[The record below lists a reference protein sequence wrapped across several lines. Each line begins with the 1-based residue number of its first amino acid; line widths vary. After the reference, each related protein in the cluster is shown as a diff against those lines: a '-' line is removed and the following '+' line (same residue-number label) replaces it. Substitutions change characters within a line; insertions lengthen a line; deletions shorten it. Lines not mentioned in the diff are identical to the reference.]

1 MGNGVYLQ
9 FNKIRGVTKIKLMS
23 NQPSSHLWRLGL
35 RERRFFLLVGDFLL
49 ASGALFVALYVWASN
64 GEWLGFTLAFLQER
78 VEAWFYVLPVIWLLL
93 MVELYDPH
101 RAANRKHV
109 IRGIIAATS
118 IGFMFYLVVY
128 FAANSPL
135 PRRGVATFLGLVSI
149 LTLIW
154 RLIYIQIFT
163 TSQFMRRVL
172 LVGAGHSGEMIL
184 RVINDLSPKPFELV
198 GVIDDDPEKDGM
210 QIEGYTML
218 GDSTQLLA
226 LIDSEKI
233 SDIIVAI
240 SGEMQ
245 GSTFQMILDAQERGV
260 EITRMP
266 IAYEELVERVPIT
279 MLDSDWI
286 LRSFVDEFRI
296 SGVYEVL
303 KRLMDILG
311 GLAGVVILLFF
322 LPWITFATLIDDG
335 FPIFYFQER
344 LGKGARPYKMIKFRT
359 MRKNAE
365 KGGIPQL
372 AAEDDHRAT
381 RVGRILRKTH
391 LDELPQFI
399 NVLRGEMSLVGPR
412 AERIVFVEKF
422 QRKIPFYRARLLV
435 KPGVTGWAQVNFG
448 YAATT
453 DETLHKLEYDLY
465 YIKHRSFLLDI
476 LIILRTPATMLGM
489 KGQ

>member
-1 MGNGVYLQ
+1 
-9 FNKIRGVTKIKLMS
+9 MS
-23 NQPSSHLWRLGL
+23 NQASSHRWRLGF
-35 RERRFFLLVGDFLL
+35 RERRSFLVLGDFLI
-49 ASGALFVALYVWASN
+49 ASGALFAALYVWASK

-78 VEAWFYVLPVIWLLL
+78 VDSWFYFLPVIWLFL

-101 RAANRKHV
+101 RSANRKQV
-109 IRGIIAATS
+109 VRGITTATA

-154 RLIYIQIFT
+154 RLLYIQIFT

-184 RVINDLSPKPFELV
+184 RIINNLSPKPFELI
-198 GVIDDDPEKDGM
+198 GVIDDDSEKDGI
-210 QIEGYTML
+210 QIEGYTVL

-226 LIDSEKI
+226 LMADEKI

-245 GSTFQMILDAQERGV
+245 GSTFQIILDAQEQGV

-296 SGVYEVL
+296 SGFYEML
-303 KRLMDILG
+303 KRLMDIFG
-311 GLAGVVILLFF
+311 GLAGVLILLFF
-322 LPWITFATLIDDG
+322 FPWIALATLIDDG
-335 FPIFYFQER
+335 FPIFYLQER
-344 LGKGARPYKMIKFRT
+344 LGKGAHPYKIIKFRT
-359 MRKNAE
+359 MRKDAE
-365 KGGIPQL
+365 TGGVPQL
-372 AAEDDHRAT
+372 AAEDDDRAT
-381 RVGRILRKTH
+381 RIGRILRKTH

-412 AERIVFVEKF
+412 AERPKLVENF

-435 KPGVTGWAQVNFG
+435 KPGVTGWAQINYG
-448 YAATT
+448 YAATIE
-453 DETLHKLEYDLY
+453 ETLRKLEYDLY
-465 YIKHRSFLLDI
+465 YIKHRGIFLDM